1 MTFEWETEQER
12 QLEAEQD
19 AQWDAR
25 YAAHLDEMMEAQY
38 NAELALQLDQ
48 LTLTTQP
55 TTPLDPPNSL
65 AHELLHLEINDP
77 DSGAQTV
84 GQFLGLLLSTLWLQ
98 AEEFSGKRPLSNS
111 DWQYTVYKAMG
122 KAGIAEI
129 EFDED
134 GYIENFTNEAQISAD
149 ELILQSIKLM
159 YNHGGVE

>member
-19 AQWDAR
+19 AQWDAK

-48 LTLTTQP
+48 LTLTI
-55 TTPLDPPNSL
+55 PLDPPNSL

-98 AEEFSGKRPLSNS
+98 TELFSGKRPFGNS

-129 EFDED
+129 VFDED